1 LYNGK
6 KYKKVKTQ
14 MFRELIR
21 KNKKLSMEECISVLK
36 TEKRGV
42 LSVIGDH
49 DYPYGMPMNHWYN
62 EEDGKIYFHCGKMGH
77 RLEALQKDNKVSFCT
92 YDEGYRNPGEW
103 PLNVKSVI
111 VFGKMEIVDDI
122 DRIVDITTKLSY
134 KFTQDDAYIKEEIE
148 KHAHRT
154 LLLVLEPE
162 HICGKLV
169 EES

>member
-1 LYNGK
+1 
-6 KYKKVKTQ
+6 

-21 KNKKLSMEECISVLK
+21 KDKQLPVEECIHVLK

-42 LSVIGDH
+42 LSVVGDN

-62 EEDGKIYFHCGKMGH
+62 EEDGKIYFHCGNTGH
-77 RLEALQKDNKVSFCT
+77 RLDALKKANKVSFCT
-92 YDEGYRNPGEW
+92 YDEGYRHPGQW
-103 PLNVKSVI
+103 AMHVKSVI
-111 VFGKMEIVDDI
+111 VFGRMKIVDDL
-122 DRIVDITTKLSY
+122 DRIIDITTKLSH
-134 KFTQDDAYIKEEIE
+134 KFTQDDAYIKDEIA

-154 LLLVLEPE
+154 LLLELTPE